1 MFNYKNKKIYR
12 NLIIITI
19 LSFISL
25 IAGFALYYRNPQI
38 YGNFLVIYCNLLNP
52 VFICF
57 VCITFFFSAQRD
69 DSAIL
74 NPQSKYVLAF
84 FIFII
89 SETFIFPFIATSILA
104 NTALRYVESNY
115 SLPANSSS
123 FLIDFTW
130 GYIYGYFFLIP
141 QIFLHIACFF
151 LIENCYW
158 MGKELKNNVQ
168 TCTNNEIAND
178 NTQLKPTLP
187 NSDNANEKEHLK
199 SALPNE
205 IEIIN
210 SLDMKKIENKYE
222 LLNKIYNLYLTNAIT
237 EEEYLKLKEKILSSD

>member
-25 IAGFALYYRNPQI
+25 IAGLALYFPNPQI
-38 YGNFLVIYCNLLNP
+38 YENSLVIYCNLFNP

-57 VCITFFFSAQRD
+57 VCISFFFRAQRD

-74 NPQSKYVLAF
+74 NPQSKYELAS

-89 SETFIFPFIATSILA
+89 SETIISPFIATSILA
-104 NTALRYVESNY
+104 NTAESNY

-123 FLIDFTW
+123 FLIEFTW
-130 GYIYGYFFLIP
+130 GYIYGYLFLIP
-141 QIFLHIACFF
+141 QIFLHFACFF

-158 MGKELKNNVQ
+158 MKKEIKNNVQ
-168 TCTNNEIAND
+168 TRTNNEIAND

-199 SALPNE
+199 PALPNE

-210 SLDMKKIENKYE
+210 SLEMKKIENKYE